1 MASARGVSRG
11 WGREARSYWMVH
23 LHELRPI
30 APTNDL
36 ARAARAHG
44 LPVAIASANLSEAI
58 TAGLAAVGLNA
69 VFTVV
74 VGQDHVERTK
84 PAPDAFLHA
93 ARLLGVEASR
103 CLVFENTAPGVQA
116 ALAARM
122 TVVDIRPWESTC
134 T

>member
-11 WGREARSYWMVH
+11 WGREARSYWMAH

-36 ARAARAHG
+36 ARAAHAHG

-74 VGQDHVERTK
+74 VGQDHVARTK
-84 PAPDAFLHA
+84 PAPDAFLYA